1 MEPANKI
8 EAATVTP
15 EFIKDGVED
24 SSEAAAMLE
33 PEIKL
38 EIKGEPSDD
47 STTTVDFNIMEP
59 EIKLEIKGEPSD
71 DSTTTEDTNIM
82 EPEIKLEEG
91 AVKLEIQEEPE
102 DPGLIGKS
110 LK

>member
-24 SSEAAAMLE
+24 SSEAAAML
-33 PEIKL
+33 
-38 EIKGEPSDD
+38 
-47 STTTVDFNIMEP
+47 EP